1 MKISDAPEIHTAGK
15 EQEYLSWSYRDLVYN
30 PEAIT
35 EADVTANARATDP
48 HLTSISNATVEL
60 SYINISS
67 ILFRIGDLLKKF
79 IINYIRCMIE

>member
-35 EADVTANARATDP
+35 EADITLLQTREP
-48 HLTSISNATVEL
+48 QI
-60 SYINISS
+60 
-67 ILFRIGDLLKKF
+67 RI
-79 IINYIRCMIE
+79 